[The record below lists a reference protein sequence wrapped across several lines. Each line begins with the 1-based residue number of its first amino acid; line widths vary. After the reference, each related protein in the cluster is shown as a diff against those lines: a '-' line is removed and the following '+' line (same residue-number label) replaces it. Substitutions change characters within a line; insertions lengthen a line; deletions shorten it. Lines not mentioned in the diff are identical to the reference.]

1 MDVEKEMHD
10 MEKDFKDMKP
20 TFAVYG
26 DIGVGKTTFI
36 SYAPNL
42 LLIDPEGGRASVAK
56 TPNNPKILE
65 PKDIEELGEI
75 YLYLKANEGKFDS
88 VAIDTLSEVEKWAV
102 EESIQ
107 NGVKKDPTKDKDL
120 ATMLDYKKGGTKTS
134 RIARMFRGL
143 DMYVFFI
150 LHERSDKDESTGVV
164 KLGPKLMPSVM
175 SDLNGFTDF
184 IFYIDVD
191 RDGNRIV
198 RTSPNKKIRAKH
210 RIGELPDVID
220 LGNDFEDFRIDTVL
234 EMINNS

>member
-20 TFAVYG
+20 TFAIYG
-26 DIGVGKTTFI
+26 DVGVGKTTFV

-42 LLIDPEGGRASVAK
+42 LLIDAEGGRASVAK

-65 PKDIEELGEI
+65 PEDIEELGEI

-88 VAIDTLSEVEKWAV
+88 VVIDTLSEVEKWAV

-120 ATMLDYKKGGTKTS
+120 ATMLDYKKGSTKVS
-134 RIARMFRGL
+134 RIARKFRGL
-143 DMYVFFI
+143 DMYVFFL

-198 RTSPNKKIRAKH
+198 RTSPSKKIRAKH